1 MVQKSNIIVVCGPT
15 AVGKSALGLSW
26 AKKFNGEIISAD
38 SMQIYRGMDIGTA
51 KPSIQEQK
59 EVKHHL
65 INILDV
71 NDEYSAEQYKDDA
84 DVVLSEVASR
94 GKLPIILGGTGFY
107 IKALLYEHNFGNA
120 QKDNKI
126 REKYLIILENFG
138 KIYLHDILKEID
150 FDSSEKIHPN
160 DTKKVIRALEIYEV
174 SGKKKSDLIQSEL
187 LNRYDFKMYCLN
199 MDRQALYEKI
209 NVRVDKMINN
219 GLIDEVQQLLKNG
232 ADINGQAMQGIGYSE
247 TIEYLN
253 NQISKDEMINLIKQ
267 RTRNYAKRQIT
278 YFKGIKDVKWI
289 DANSST
295 LTDIVL

>member
-138 KIYLHDILKEID
+138 NNYLHDILKEID

-219 GLIDEVQQLLKNG
+219 GLIDEVRQLLKNG

-289 DANSST
+289 DAHST